1 MAIQAITNR
10 MTVFK
15 DLTKQQKDKY
25 ENLIWDTSVVKY
37 KSKDGE
43 NADIVKAVQN
53 YQLKARQGVS
63 LNYNVSPFIING
75 TPPVK

>member
-1 MAIQAITNR
+1 

-53 YQLKARQGVS
+53 YQLKPRKGIA
-63 LNYNVSPFIING
+63 LKYNVSPFIING
-75 TPPVK
+75 TAPVQ

>member
-1 MAIQAITNR
+1 

-15 DLTKQQKDKY
+15 DLTIPQKDKY
-25 ENLIWDTSVVKY
+25 ENLIWDTSVAKY

-53 YQLKARQGVS
+53 YQLKSRKGIA
-63 LNYNVSPFIING
+63 LKYNIGPFNISG
-75 TPPVK
+75 TAPVK